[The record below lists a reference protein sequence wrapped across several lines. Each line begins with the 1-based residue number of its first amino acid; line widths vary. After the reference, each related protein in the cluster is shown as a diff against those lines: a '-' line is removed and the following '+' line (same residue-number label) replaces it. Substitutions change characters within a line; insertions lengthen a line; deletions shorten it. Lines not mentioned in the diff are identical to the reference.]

1 MNTLN
6 VPLPSGWKWTKLSDL
21 LIALESGSRPKG
33 GAIGIENGVPSIS
46 AEQMTGRGVFDFSV
60 ISYVPHDFYNDMKRG
75 HIQVNDILIV
85 KDGATTGKT
94 CFVDENFP
102 FKEAVINEHV
112 FICRPNTELIEPLF
126 LFYWLWG
133 QIGQYQIK
141 SAYQGAA
148 IGGINQ
154 KFTESVVI
162 PLPSLSEQKRIVK
175 ILNEQMAAVE
185 NARKAVCDNFN
196 TTNILSSAYLRNI
209 FSQDNLKR
217 WPKKQFGD
225 IAQIIAKQV
234 NPTLPEY
241 RDLPH
246 VNGENIESGTGRLTY
261 LNTAAEE
268 LMISGKYLFPKGS
281 VLYSK
286 LRPYLRKVALVD
298 FDGVC
303 SADMYPIRVDSNY
316 LRPDFAAWLLLSDE
330 FTNYAVSES
339 QRARMPKLNRK
350 QLFSWEAPLP
360 TLDEQEEMT
369 NKLLLQ
375 MKKTTILNQ
384 KIEELVNTIE
394 ALPSALLRKAFR
406 GEV

>member
-1 MNTLN
+1 MEAILNTK
-6 VPLPSGWKWTKLSDL
+6 LPSGWQWAKVGDICEIIAGQSPPSSTYRREPEGLPFFQGKADFG
-21 LIALESGSRPKG
+21 LIHPIATAWCVSPNKI
-33 GAIGIENGVPSIS
+33 AIPG
-46 AEQMTGRGVFDFSV
+46 
-60 ISYVPHDFYNDMKRG
+60 
-75 HIQVNDILIV
+75 DILISV
-85 KDGATTGKT
+85 RAPVGPTNVADVECCIGRGLAAIRCGIDIDRT
-94 CFVDENFP
+94 FVLYAMRRYE
-102 FKEAVINEHV
+102 EI
-112 FICRPNTELIEPLF
+112 LIEKGSGSTFQAINRNDLINF
-126 LFYWLWG
+126 L
-133 QIGQYQIK
+133 
-141 SAYQGAA
+141 
-148 IGGINQ
+148 
-154 KFTESVVI
+154 I
-162 PLPSLSEQKRIVK
+162 PLPPLSEQKRIVK
-175 ILNEQMAAVE
+175 VLNEQMAAIE
-185 NARKAVCDNFN
+185 KARKAVCDYFN

-209 FSQDNLKR
+209 FSKDNLKR
-217 WPKKQFGD
+217 WPKKLFGD
-225 IAQIIAKQV
+225 IAQITAKQV

-303 SADMYPIRVDSNY
+303 SADMYPIQVDSKY
-316 LRPDFAAWLLLSDE
+316 LRPDFTAWLLLSDE

-360 TLDEQEEMT
+360 TLDEQEEMI

-375 MKKTTILNQ
+375 MEKTTILNQ
-384 KIEELVNTIE
+384 KIEELTNAID
-394 ALPSALLRKAFR
+394 ALPSALLRKAFM
-406 GEV
+406 GNV

>member
-1 MNTLN
+1 MTKPEKQLPNGWQWAKLSEICH
-6 VPLPSGWKWTKLSDL
+6 VFAGSSAPQGKEYFDPSGPFFFRVSDL
-21 LIALESGSRPKG
+21 GKYGRNANLVESQDRLSHLALENCQLVLARKGTIIFPK
-33 GAIGIENGVPSIS
+33 S
-46 AEQMTGRGVFDFSV
+46 
-60 ISYVPHDFYNDMKRG
+60 
-75 HIQVNDILIV
+75 
-85 KDGATTGKT
+85 
-94 CFVDENFP
+94 
-102 FKEAVINEHV
+102 
-112 FICRPNTELIEPLF
+112 
-126 LFYWLWG
+126 
-133 QIGQYQIK
+133 
-141 SAYQGAA
+141 GAA
-148 IGGINQ
+148 ITTNNRAMLGVEGYIVSHLMGIEPQ
-154 KFTESVVI
+154 ESILLSDWLYYVICQIDMMDYSDNTGYPSLKKSNVEKIEI
-162 PLPSLSEQKRIVK
+162 PLPPLSEQKRIVK
-175 ILNEQMAAVE
+175 ILNEQMAAIE
-185 NARKAVCDNFN
+185 KARKAVCDYFD

-225 IAQIIAKQV
+225 ISQITAKQV

-303 SADMYPIRVDSNY
+303 SADMYPIQVDSKY
-316 LRPDFAAWLLLSDE
+316 LRPDFVAWLLLSDE

-350 QLFSWEAPLP
+350 QLFSWEAPVP
-360 TLDEQEEMT
+360 PLDEQKEMI
-369 NKLLLQ
+369 NKLMLQ
-375 MKKTTILNQ
+375 MERATILNQ
-384 KIEELVNTIE
+384 KVEELVNTIE

-406 GEV
+406 GEL

>member
-1 MNTLN
+1 MITTEKQLPNGWRWAKLSTLIANAQSGFACGLRDPADVIQLRMNNLDTRGNFIWDDYIRVPAEKETIEQYKLLEEDVVFNNTNSTELVGKSALFTGFSEPVVYSNHFTRLRPKSEALLPAFLSSWLN
-6 VPLPSGWKWTKLSDL
+6 QQWQQGVFADICNRWIGQSAVKPSKLLSLDFPLP
-21 LIALESGSRPKG
+21 P
-33 GAIGIENGVPSIS
+33 
-46 AEQMTGRGVFDFSV
+46 
-60 ISYVPHDFYNDMKRG
+60 
-75 HIQVNDILIV
+75 
-85 KDGATTGKT
+85 
-94 CFVDENFP
+94 
-102 FKEAVINEHV
+102 
-112 FICRPNTELIEPLF
+112 
-126 LFYWLWG
+126 
-133 QIGQYQIK
+133 
-141 SAYQGAA
+141 
-148 IGGINQ
+148 
-154 KFTESVVI
+154 
-162 PLPSLSEQKRIVK
+162 LSEQKRIVK

-185 NARKAVCDNFN
+185 KARKAVCDYFN

-225 IAQIIAKQV
+225 IAQITAKQV

-241 RDLPH
+241 CDLPH

-268 LMISGKYLFPKGS
+268 LMISGKYLFSKGS

-286 LRPYLRKVALVD
+286 LRPYLRKVALID

-303 SADMYPIRVDSNY
+303 SADMYPIQVDSNY
-316 LRPDFAAWLLLSDE
+316 LRPDFTAWLLLSDE

-360 TLDEQEEMT
+360 TLDEQEEMI

-375 MKKTTILNQ
+375 MEKTTILNQ
-384 KIEELVNTIE
+384 KVKELTNTID
-394 ALPSALLRKAFR
+394 ALPSAFLRKAFR
-406 GEV
+406 GEI